1 MVALLVRRGSNVSYR
16 NRVGWTALHI
26 AAHDGSENITD
37 LLIGARADINIVNN
51 NNETPLQIAVQNGN
65 INDTRFIDS
74 GEDIGYYL
82 SQAS

>member
-1 MVALLVRRGSNVSYR
+1 MVALLVRRGPNVSYR

-65 INDTRFIDS
+65 IIDIRFIDS
-74 GEDIGYYL
+74 GEDIGYYF